1 MKVKILRQ
9 EAGDCGGGTFSS
21 AHVLNEILPR
31 LEQNRETAG
40 KTQTPTGLSSGI
52 PELDSMID
60 GFHPGELV
68 VVAARPGM
76 GAQEFV
82 WKIALHIACDLK
94 QPVAY
99 FSTGQSRSF
108 LLQNMVAHSAG
119 VSRFGLRRNELS
131 DEEWRN
137 FTVTAQELSQS
148 PLFINDR
155 SADPRVIRKEAKSLF
170 ESDTAPSLIVVDCI
184 PERDD
189 AGSEIDQRL
198 SRMSEDVLRMAR
210 DNNVPVIALARISRD
225 VEEREDK
232 HPILADVAS
241 ADGLHWYADTVI
253 SPYRIAV
260 YDPETDVEPQDVR
273 VLKSFYGCIGG
284 FEIDD
289 LLLHRNQGKCKHPSD
304 ATC

>member
-1 MKVKILRQ
+1 MKIKILRQ

-21 AHVLNEILPR
+21 AHILNEILPR
-31 LEQNRETAG
+31 LDRNRGAAG
-40 KTQTPTGLSSGI
+40 KTQTSTGLSSGI

-60 GFHPGELV
+60 GFHPGELI

-82 WKIALHIACDLK
+82 WKIALHVACELK

-99 FSTGQSRSF
+99 FSAGKSRNL
-108 LLQNMVAHSAG
+108 LLQNMVAYSA
-119 VSRFGLRRNELS
+119 GLRRFSLRKNDLS
-131 DEEWRN
+131 HEEWQD
-137 FTVTAQELSQS
+137 FTATAHEIFQS

-170 ESDTAPSLIVVDCI
+170 ESGTAPSLIVVDSI

-189 AGSEIDQRL
+189 SESQIGQRL
-198 SRMSEDVLRMAR
+198 SRMSAEVFRLAR
-210 DNNVPVIALARISRD
+210 ENDVPVIALAGISGD

-232 HPILADVAS
+232 HPKLADVAS
-241 ADGLHWYADTVI
+241 ADGLHWFADTVI
-253 SPYRIAV
+253 SPYCSAV
-260 YDPETDVEPQDVR
+260 YYPEKDGEPQDIG

-289 LLLHRNQGKCKHPSD
+289 SLRQPLM
-304 ATC
+304 AF